1 MFDFIIRAWRWIKK
15 VVLAIIR
22 FVDNVVSWFED
33 PNRLRE
39 LQEDMDNIA
48 VVVKEKLENGDY
60 KVVKCLFNKREGK
73 IVGREEA
80 SNQHIEGMTS
90 DNLDEKTKR
99 SFGNKD
105 MIVLE

>member
-1 MFDFIIRAWRWIKK
+1 MFDFIIRAWKWIKS
-15 VVLAIIR
+15 VWLAIIR

-39 LQEDMDNIA
+39 LEKDMDNIA
-48 VVVKEKLENGDY
+48 VVVKERLDDGNY
-60 KVVKCLFNKREGK
+60 RAVKCLYNKRKGK

-80 SNQHIEGMTS
+80 SNQYIEGMES
-90 DNLDEKTKR
+90 GELDKDTRNK
-99 SFGNKD
+99 FGNKD

>member
-1 MFDFIIRAWRWIKK
+1 MLDLIIRVWRWIKK

-22 FVDNVVSWFED
+22 FVDNIVSWFED
-33 PNRLRE
+33 PNRVRE
-39 LQEDMDNIA
+39 LKKDMDNIA

-60 KVVKCLFNKREGK
+60 KVVKCLYNKREGK

-80 SNQHIEGMTS
+80 SNRYIEGMTS
-90 DNLDEKTKR
+90 DNLDEETKR

-105 MIVLE
+105 MIVVE

>member
-80 SNQHIEGMTS
+80 SNQYIEGMTS